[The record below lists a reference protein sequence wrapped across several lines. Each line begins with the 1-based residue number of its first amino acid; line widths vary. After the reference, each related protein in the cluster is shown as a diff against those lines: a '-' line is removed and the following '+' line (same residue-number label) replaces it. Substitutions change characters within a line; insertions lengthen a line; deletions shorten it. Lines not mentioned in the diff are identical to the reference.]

1 VVRLTL
7 RAKPSG
13 LTTNLATVS
22 RVSLEPRP
30 RLTLL
35 IVIMLVGAS
44 PENRFEIETPSSARS
59 PLPVLARSSMMAA
72 SAGLLATRTRPSS
85 RSYHLKAGTPAHVPC
100 SMPCWL
106 AGVVQGSWTVHS
118 CSR

>member
-1 VVRLTL
+1 MVREML

-13 LTTNLATVS
+13 LTTKRATVW
-22 RVSLEPRP
+22 RVSFEPRP
-30 RLTLL
+30 RLALL

-44 PENRFEIETPSSARS
+44 PENRLEIETPSSASS
-59 PLPVLARSSMMAA
+59 PSPVLARSSMRAA
-72 SAGLLATRTRPSS
+72 SAGRLATTTLPSS
-85 RSYHLKAGTPAHVPC
+85 RSYQRKAGTPAQVPC
-100 SMPCWL
+100 RMPCWL